1 MRSLGETSG
10 GTVRPAGTATAGD
23 GSPGGAAPARAVRR
37 RAPLHRRVWLRLTR
51 SPAFRTLGPF
61 VPVVALWWVL
71 AESGLFPQAFFVGPD
86 RVLLEFVEL
95 VRKGIL
101 VGYLGDS
108 LERLAYGVG
117 FGLLIGLPM
126 GFLTALFW
134 RLRKAVWPILL
145 FFQAI
150 ADIAWLP
157 IVIVWFGFS
166 LTAVTFVI
174 VYTIVFP
181 LMLSVVSGV
190 EQVPKELIRAA
201 RSLGAGRV
209 RVFFEVILPG
219 ALPSVAT
226 GVRTGLGYGWR
237 ALVAAEIIVGT
248 SGIGFMMFDARRV
261 GDVSQVFLGM
271 VVLGVLWYML
281 DALVLAPFERATV
294 ERWGLVRSM
303 EDDR

>member
-1 MRSLGETSG
+1 MASTS
-10 GTVRPAGTATAGD
+10 VATD
-23 GSPGGAAPARAVRR
+23 
-37 RAPLHRRVWLRLTR
+37 TR
-51 SPAFRTLGPF
+51 SPTRQPRTFWRRLGTRLATSRTVRTFGPF
-61 VPVVALWWVL
+61 VPVVLIWWAV
-71 AESGLFPQAFFVGPD
+71 AEAEIFPPEFFVGPGT
-86 RVLLEFVEL
+86 VLAEFGDL
-95 VRKGIL
+95 ITKGIL
-101 VGYLGDS
+101 PAYLSDS
-108 LERLAYGVG
+108 ITRLWTGVV
-117 FGLLIGLPM
+117 FGLLIGLPA
-126 GFLTALFW
+126 GFLVAMSAW
-134 RLRKAVWPILL
+134 ARRLTWPILL

-281 DALVLAPFERATV
+281 
-294 ERWGLVRSM
+294 
-303 EDDR
+303 

>member
-1 MRSLGETSG
+1 MA
-10 GTVRPAGTATAGD
+10 VRPTR
-23 GSPGGAAPARAVRR
+23 PRR
-37 RAPLHRRVWLRLTR
+37 PVPVHRRPVPVHRRVWGRLTR

-61 VPVVALWWVL
+61 VPVVALWWAL
-71 AESGLFPQAFFVGPD
+71 AESGLFPPAFFVGPD
-86 RVLLEFVEL
+86 VVAAEFVEM
-95 VRKGIL
+95 VRKGVL
-101 VGYLGDS
+101 PGYLSDS
-108 LERLAYGVG
+108 LERLLYGVG

-126 GFLTALFW
+126 GFLTAMS
-134 RLRKAVWPILL
+134 LRVRRALWPILL

-174 VYTIVFP
+174 VYTIMFP

-190 EQVPKELIRAA
+190 EQVPRELVRAA

-209 RVFFEVILPG
+209 RVFFEVVVPG
-219 ALPSVAT
+219 ALPSIAT

-271 VVLGVLWYML
+271 IVLGVLWYML
-281 DALVLAPFERATV
+281 DALILAPFEKATV
-294 ERWGLVRSM
+294 ERWGMVRSL
-303 EDDR
+303 EEGDR

>member
-1 MRSLGETSG
+1 MA
-10 GTVRPAGTATAGD
+10 VRPTR
-23 GSPGGAAPARAVRR
+23 PRR
-37 RAPLHRRVWLRLTR
+37 PVPVHRRVWGRLTR

-61 VPVVALWWVL
+61 VPVVALWWAL
-71 AESGLFPQAFFVGPD
+71 AESGLFPPAFFVGPD
-86 RVLLEFVEL
+86 VVAAEFVEM
-95 VRKGIL
+95 VRKGVL
-101 VGYLGDS
+101 PGYLSDS
-108 LERLAYGVG
+108 LERLLYGVG

-126 GFLTALFW
+126 GFLTAMS
-134 RLRKAVWPILL
+134 LRVRRALWPILL

-174 VYTIVFP
+174 VYTIMFP

-190 EQVPKELIRAA
+190 EQVPRELVRAA

-209 RVFFEVILPG
+209 RVFFEVVVPG
-219 ALPSVAT
+219 ALPSIAT

-271 VVLGVLWYML
+271 IVLGVLWYML
-281 DALVLAPFERATV
+281 DALILAPFEKATV
-294 ERWGLVRSM
+294 ERWGMVRSL
-303 EDDR
+303 EEGDR

>member
-1 MRSLGETSG
+1 M
-10 GTVRPAGTATAGD
+10 
-23 GSPGGAAPARAVRR
+23 AADTARARHP
-37 RAPLHRRVWLRLTR
+37 APLRRRVWARLTR

-61 VPVVALWWVL
+61 VPVIALWWML
-71 AESGLFPQAFFVGPD
+71 AASGLFPAAFFVGPD
-86 RVLLEFVEL
+86 VVVGEFVEL
-95 VRKGIL
+95 VRKGVL
-101 VGYLGDS
+101 PGYLSDS
-108 LERLAYGVG
+108 LERLGVG
-117 FGLLIGLPM
+117 IGVGLLLGLPM
-126 GFLTALFW
+126 GFLTAMS
-134 RLRKAVWPILL
+134 LRVRRAVWPILL

-174 VYTIVFP
+174 VYTIMFP

-190 EQVPKELIRAA
+190 EQVPRELVLAA

-209 RVFFEVILPG
+209 RVFCEVVVPG
-219 ALPSVAT
+219 ALPSIAT
-226 GVRTGLGYGWR
+226 GIRTGLGYGWR

-271 VVLGVLWYML
+271 IVLGVLWYML
-281 DALVLAPFERATV
+281 DALILAPFEKATV
-294 ERWGLVRSM
+294 ERWGMVRSLE
-303 EDDR
+303 EDGR